1 MNSIDHD
8 PARNRVADLQFR
20 MQDAGIDVMVLQ
32 DADSVFY
39 FADVAD
45 YLGMEFARATLL
57 VVPRDAEPVL
67 ITPAMEAEMVRR
79 QTWLSDVRDWSDGV
93 GREWAGPLMDVL
105 AAQDGV
111 RTLGVER
118 AKTHPLTLDLLPD
131 AAPNAEIVDA
141 AAIIGD
147 MRMVKSP
154 GEIAIMRQAGQVAVA
169 MGQAGRDAIGEG
181 VPEYE
186 VALAV
191 IAGGTRKA
199 AEFLEGDPAGRWTSP
214 TIHNLQILQSGHDTC
229 MVHRRSTTR
238 RLEKGDP
245 VYMCFCG
252 IANFRNFRLGF
263 DREYFVG
270 AATDE
275 QQRVYETAV
284 AAQQAAL
291 AAIRPGVIAEDV
303 NTAAEEVYQAG
314 GFGAS
319 YRTGRGIGWSYL
331 EPPELKRGDRT
342 KLRAG
347 MTFAVDGGIT
357 VPGEFGG
364 RIGDSIVVT
373 DDGFEYLTDFP
384 RDFTVL

>member
-1 MNSIDHD
+1 MNATEHT
-8 PARNRVADLQFR
+8 PAKARAATLQAR
-20 MQDAGIDVMVLQ
+20 MKDAGIDVMVLQ

-57 VVPRDAEPVL
+57 VVPREDEPVL

-79 QTWLSDVRDWSDGV
+79 QTWLSDVREWSDGV
-93 GREWAGPLMDVL
+93 GREWAGPLVDVL
-105 AAQDGV
+105 GRIGGV
-111 RTLGVER
+111 RTLGIER

-131 AAPNAEIVDA
+131 AAQNAEIVDA
-141 AAIIGD
+141 APIIGD

-154 GEIAIMRQAGQVAVA
+154 EELAIMRQAGQVAVA
-169 MGQAGRDAIGEG
+169 MGKAGRDAIAEG

-214 TIHNLQILQSGHDTC
+214 TIHNLQVLQSGHDTC

-238 RLEKGDP
+238 RLERGDP

-252 IANFRNFRLGF
+252 IANYRNFRLGF

-270 AATDE
+270 SATDE
-275 QQRVYETAV
+275 QQQTYETAV

-291 AAIRPGVIAEDV
+291 AAIRPGAIAEDI
-303 NTAAEEVYQAG
+303 NAAAEAVYQAG
-314 GFGAS
+314 GFGPS

-331 EPPELKRGDRT
+331 EPPELKRGDKT
-342 KLRAG
+342 VLKAG

-357 VPGEFGG
+357 VAGRFGA
-364 RIGDSIVVT
+364 RVGDSIAVT
-373 DDGFEYLTDFP
+373 DDGFEYLTDYP